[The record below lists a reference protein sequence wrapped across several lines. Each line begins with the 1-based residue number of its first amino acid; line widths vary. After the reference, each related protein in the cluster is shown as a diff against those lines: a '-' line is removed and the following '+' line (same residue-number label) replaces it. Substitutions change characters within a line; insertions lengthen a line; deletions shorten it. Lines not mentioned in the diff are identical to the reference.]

1 MKRLFSLSLIIIVA
15 LIFWG
20 SQTWERSVSIDALE
34 GSDPHYVEVFIR
46 DFSLTIMNDEG
57 RPGYTL
63 KARQLEHYNDDDF
76 AIMDEPV
83 LELLQNRHHWTIA
96 AKSGEIADDN
106 QLIRLRD
113 NVVIEQQDAPEP
125 IRLETTQLDIDL
137 RRQIATSSRPVSITQ
152 RGWQMKSQGLI
163 LDNISGQL
171 KFLNNVEGSYDQFQ

>member
-1 MKRLFSLSLIIIVA
+1 MKRLFSLSLIIIAA

-20 SQTWERSVSIDALE
+20 SQTWERSVSIDAME
-34 GSDPHYVEVFIR
+34 DSDSHYVKVFIR
-46 DFSLTIMNDEG
+46 DFTLTIMNDEG
-57 RPGYTL
+57 RPGHTL

-83 LELLQNRHHWTIA
+83 LELLENEHRWTIV
-96 AKSGEIADDN
+96 AKRGEIADDN
-106 QLIRLRD
+106 QHIRLRD
-113 NVVIEQQDAPEP
+113 DVVIEQRDAPEP

-152 RGWQMKSQGLI
+152 RGAQVKSQGLI

-171 KFLNNVEGSYDQFQ
+171 EFLNNVEGSYDRFQ